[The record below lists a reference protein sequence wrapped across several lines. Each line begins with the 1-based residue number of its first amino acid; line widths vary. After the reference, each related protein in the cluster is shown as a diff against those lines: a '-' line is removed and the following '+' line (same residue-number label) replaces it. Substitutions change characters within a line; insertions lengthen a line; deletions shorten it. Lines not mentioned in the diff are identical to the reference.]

1 MRNILLF
8 AIAAILLASCTKKQS
23 FDPKT
28 IAEQCMRKHAYHPDH
43 LKVLSCNAVL
53 RPERT
58 KLDTFYHISSVEGL
72 EGLYMYEWHDVK
84 SVTYD
89 SVRIEKRHFPE
100 HYYCCSTIECVN
112 DCGEKVQGIGEVAVF
127 PDGSAI
133 MFRNY
138 HDRYYGRIAD
148 TTWAEVGT
156 LTDVRDH
163 IGLLKDENGW
173 GLRQMIMQFH
183 APVEL

>member
-1 MRNILLF
+1 MRKTLLIILSI
-8 AIAAILLASCTKKQS
+8 IALAACSHKPTPQQL
-23 FDPKT
+23 
-28 IAEQCMRKHAYHPDH
+28 AEECMRKHAYHPDE
-43 LKVLSCNAVL
+43 LKVLSCNSVL

-58 KLDTFYHISSVEGL
+58 KIDTFYHISSVEGT
-72 EGLYMYEWHDVK
+72 EVSHLYSWRDVK
-84 SVTYD
+84 SVSYD
-89 SVRIEKRHFPE
+89 SVRIETRHFPE
-100 HYYCCSTIECVN
+100 HYYCCATIECVN

-138 HDRYYGRIAD
+138 QDRYYGSIAD

-156 LTDVRDH
+156 LTDVRDR
-163 IGLLKDENGW
+163 IDLPNDNNGW
-173 GLRQMIMQFH
+173 GLRQMIVRFH

>member
-1 MRNILLF
+1 MRKTLLF
-8 AIAAILLASCTKKQS
+8 ILSLIALAACSHKPTPQQL
-23 FDPKT
+23 
-28 IAEQCMRKHAYHPDH
+28 AEECMRKHAYHPDE

-58 KLDTFYHISSVEGL
+58 KLDTFYHIAHVNGIKDAR
-72 EGLYMYEWHDVK
+72 MYAWHDVK
-84 SVTYD
+84 SVSYD
-89 SVRIEKRHFPE
+89 SVRVEIRHFPE
-100 HYYCCSTIECVN
+100 HYYCCATIECVN

-127 PDGSAI
+127 SDGSAI

-138 HDRYYGRIAD
+138 QDRYYGSIAD
-148 TTWAEVGT
+148 TTWAEIGT
-156 LTDVRDH
+156 LTDVRDR
-163 IGLLKDENGW
+163 IDLPNDNNGW

>member
-1 MRNILLF
+1 
-8 AIAAILLASCTKKQS
+8 
-23 FDPKT
+23 
-28 IAEQCMRKHAYHPDH
+28 
-43 LKVLSCNAVL
+43 
-53 RPERT
+53 
-58 KLDTFYHISSVEGL
+58 
-72 EGLYMYEWHDVK
+72 MYEWHDVK

-89 SVRIEKRHFPE
+89 SVRVETRHFPE
-100 HYYCCSTIECVN
+100 HYYCCATIECVN

-138 HDRYYGRIAD
+138 KDRYYGSIAD
-148 TTWAEVGT
+148 TTWVEIGT
-156 LTDVRDH
+156 LTDVRDR
-163 IGLLKDENGW
+163 IYLPNDNNGW